1 MSHTQLLFTVRLWG
15 DKGTEIWA
23 ERSVGGGLQTG
34 GGNWRKLHLLER
46 CGWGQVAFPLMSA
59 THL

>member
-23 ERSVGGGLQTG
+23 ERSVGGGFRLGVGT
-34 GGNWRKLHLLER
+34 EE
-46 CGWGQVAFPLMSA
+46 VSSP
-59 THL
+59 

>member
-23 ERSVGGGLQTG
+23 ERSVAGGLQTG
-34 GGNWRKLHLLER
+34 GGNWRKFHLLER
-46 CGWGQVAFPLMSA
+46 CG
-59 THL
+59 